1 MLKIFKI
8 CLLSLLISVM
18 EIYLIKQEFLKLLE
32 PLQEYKKLFK
42 KMLMFWR
49 IKNGEQLKKDFL
61 KYVKF
66 KQEQ

>member
-1 MLKIFKI
+1 
-8 CLLSLLISVM
+8 M

-66 KQEQ
+66 EQEQ